1 MRRLS
6 FIAALL
12 SVGLLAV
19 TPAAVRADGP
29 PVTVFAA
36 ASLQDALSAAGKAY
50 TAKTG
55 QTVRF
60 SFGGSSAIAHQIEQG
75 APADLFIS
83 ADTDWMAFLEGKN
96 LVVKASRRDILSN
109 QLVLIAPAD
118 SKVQLKLVKGAP
130 VLSALGGGR
139 LALADPAGV
148 PAGKYAK
155 AAFTWMGVWDQVSGK
170 VAPADNVRSALA
182 FVARGEAPLG
192 VVYATDAKQ
201 EPKVRV
207 VAVFPEA
214 SHPKII
220 YPAALVASSHTP
232 GAAAFL
238 GFLQGP
244 EAGAIFRRYGFIV
257 LPRPR

>member
-1 MRRLS
+1 MRRLTFLTS
-6 FIAALL
+6 LFATL
-12 SVGLLAV
+12 GLLASA
-19 TPAAVRADGP
+19 PAVAAGP

-36 ASLQDALSAAGKAY
+36 ASLQDALTAVGKAY
-50 TAKTG
+50 TNRTG
-55 QTVRF
+55 QPVRF

-75 APADLFIS
+75 APADVFIS
-83 ADTDWMAFLEGKN
+83 ADTEWMAFLEGKN
-96 LVVKASRRDILSN
+96 LVVKASRRDLISN
-109 QLVLIAPAD
+109 QLVLIAPAG
-118 SKVQLKLVKGAP
+118 SNAQIKLTRGAP
-130 VLSALGGGR
+130 LAALLGGGR
-139 LALADPAGV
+139 LAIADPAAV
-148 PAGKYAK
+148 PAGRYGK
-155 AAFTWMGVWDQVSGK
+155 AALTWLGIWDSVSGK
-170 VAPADNVRSALA
+170 LAPADNVRSALA

-192 VVYATDAKQ
+192 IVYATDAKV